1 MRLSPTPVIERSM
14 NFETLLLILV
24 AMLLVAVPL
33 LAWALMERGR
43 ANRAEARAWQFQD
56 AATRVKVIEEMGAK
70 NAALLQGEAVNAIA
84 EQVLKRADETFHN
97 REQLAQARL
106 EAQLKPVAESLAKFQ
121 EQVVAVEKSRAEES
135 GGLKAQI
142 AALMQASVD
151 TQSEARKLSAALRR
165 GAGVQ
170 GRWGEQTLRNVL
182 EAAGLHNRYDFDEQT
197 STDTEEG
204 RRRPDVTVRLPGGAV
219 FVIDAKCSLNA
230 FLDAQDAVDEAV
242 REACYVRHAQSV
254 RAHMHGLSAKTYWDQ
269 FNQGSPD
276 FVAMFIPGD
285 SFLAAAL
292 ERAPELMSEAM
303 DRRVLVVTPTTLFA
317 LCKAV
322 VYGWRVEEQAANAQE
337 ISKLGREL
345 YKRLSV
351 MGGHAASV
359 GKALEQAVGKYN
371 AFVGSLETQVMTQA
385 RRFEDLKVD
394 HEHRELPELTPV
406 DGGVRALSKLATDF
420 EPDEAGQVAALTAK
434 GR

>member
-1 MRLSPTPVIERSM
+1 M

-24 AMLLVAVPL
+24 AALLVAVPL

-43 ANRAEARAWQFQD
+43 ANRAEARAWELQD
-56 AATRVKVIEEMGAK
+56 AAVRVKIIEEQGAK
-70 NAALLQGEAVNAIA
+70 NAAFLQGEAANAIA

-230 FLDAQDAVDEAV
+230 FLDAQDAVDETV
-242 REACYVRHAQSV
+242 REAAYVRHAQSV

-351 MGGHAASV
+351 MGGHAAAV

-371 AFVGSLETQVMTQA
+371 AFAGSLETQVMTQA

-406 DGGVRALSKLATDF
+406 DGGVRALTKLASDF
-420 EPDEAGQVAALTAK
+420 EETEAGQVAALTAK

>member
-1 MRLSPTPVIERSM
+1 M
-14 NFETLLLILV
+14 NLDAILLAVL
-24 AMLLVAVPL
+24 AALLAAIPA

-43 ANRAEARAWQFQD
+43 ANRAEARAFELQD
-56 AATRVKVIEEMGAK
+56 AAARLRLLEEQEAK
-70 NAALLQGEAVNAIA
+70 NSAFLQAQAAAAIA
-84 EQVLKRADETFHN
+84 EQVMKRADETFHN

-106 EAQLKPVAESLAKFQ
+106 EAQLKPVAETLAKFQ
-121 EQVVAVEKSRAEES
+121 EQVVAVEKTRAEET
-135 GGLKAQI
+135 GGLKEQI
-142 AALMQASVD
+142 NQLMQASSA
-151 TQSEARKLSAALRR
+151 TQAEARKLSAALRR

-197 STDTEEG
+197 STDSEEG

-230 FLDAQDAVDEAV
+230 FLDAQDAADDAT

-254 RAHMHGLSAKTYWDQ
+254 RAHMMGLSAKTYWDQ

-292 ERAPELMSEAM
+292 ERAPELMTEAM

-359 GKALEQAVGKYN
+359 GKALEAAVGRYN
-371 AFVGSLETQVMTQA
+371 QFVGSLETQVMTQA

-394 HEHRELPELTPV
+394 HEGKEIAELAPVETGIRPLT
-406 DGGVRALSKLATDF
+406 KLAAD
-420 EPDEAGQVAALTAK
+420 DGDDVQGRLAALTAK

>member
-1 MRLSPTPVIERSM
+1 M
-14 NFETLLLILV
+14 NLDAVLL
-24 AMLLVAVPL
+24 ALLAALLAAIPA

-43 ANRAEARAWQFQD
+43 ANRAEAKAFELQD
-56 AATRVKVIEEMGAK
+56 AAARLRLMEEQEAK
-70 NAALLQGEAVNAIA
+70 NAAFLQGQAAAAIA
-84 EQVLKRADETFHN
+84 EQVMKRADETFHN

-106 EAQLKPVAESLAKFQ
+106 EAQLKPVADTLAKFQ
-121 EQVVAVEKSRAEES
+121 EQVVAVEKTRAEET
-135 GGLKAQI
+135 GGLKEQI
-142 AALMQASVD
+142 NQLLQASVA
-151 TQSEARKLSAALRR
+151 TQAEARKLSAALRR

-197 STDTEEG
+197 STDSDEG

-230 FLDAQDAVDEAV
+230 FLEAQDAADEAM
-242 REACYVRHAQSV
+242 REAAYARHAQSV
-254 RAHMHGLSAKTYWDQ
+254 RAHMQGLSAKAYWDQ

-292 ERAPELMSEAM
+292 ERIPELMTEAM

-337 ISKLGREL
+337 ISKLGRDL

-351 MGGHAASV
+351 MGGHAASM

-371 AFVGSLETQVMTQA
+371 AFVGSLESQVMTQA
-385 RRFEDLKVD
+385 RRFEDLKVE
-394 HEHRELPELTPV
+394 HEAKPLPELAPV
-406 DGGVRALSKLATDF
+406 ETGVRPLAKLASDNEGA
-420 EPDEAGQVAALTAK
+420 EPGRLAALTAK

>member
-1 MRLSPTPVIERSM
+1 M
-14 NFETLLLILV
+14 NLDTLLLAVVV
-24 AMLLVAVPL
+24 ALLVAVPA
-33 LAWALMERGR
+33 LAWALMERAR
-43 ANRAEARAWQFQD
+43 ANRAEARAFELQE
-56 AATRVKVIEEMGAK
+56 AAARVRVLEEQEAK
-70 NAALLQGEAVNAIA
+70 NAAFLQSKAADVIA
-84 EQVLKRADETFHN
+84 EQVLKRADATFQN

-106 EAQLKPVAESLAKFQ
+106 EAQLKPVAETLAKFQ
-121 EQVVAVEKSRAEES
+121 EQVTAVEKVRAEET

-142 AALMQASVD
+142 AALMQASTA
-151 TQSEARKLSAALRR
+151 TQDEARKLSAALRR

-230 FLDAQDAVDEAV
+230 FLDAQEATDEAI
-242 REACYVRHAQSV
+242 RESCYARHAQSV
-254 RAHMHGLSAKTYWDQ
+254 RAHMQGLSAKAYWDQ
-269 FNQGSPD
+269 FSASPD

-292 ERAPELMSEAM
+292 ERSPELMSEAM

-322 VYGWRVEEQAANAQE
+322 VYGWRVEEQAKNAQE
-337 ISKLGREL
+337 IGKLGREL
-345 YKRLSV
+345 YKRISV
-351 MGGHAASV
+351 MGGHASSV
-359 GKALEQAVGKYN
+359 GKALEAAVSRYN
-371 AFVGSLETQVMTQA
+371 QFVGSLETQVMTQA

-394 HEHRELPELTPV
+394 HEGKEIPELTTV
-406 DGGVRALSKLATDF
+406 ETGVRPLAKLAAGA
-420 EPDEAGQVAALTAK
+420 EAPQIRVIGRDEA
-434 GR
+434 

>member
-1 MRLSPTPVIERSM
+1 M
-14 NFETLLLILV
+14 NFELIVALMGLLAAV
-24 AMLLVAVPL
+24 AGF
-33 LAWALMERGR
+33 AWALMERGR
-43 ANRAEARAWQFQD
+43 ANRAEARSWELQEL
-56 AATRVKVIEEMGAK
+56 AARAQVLEEQNEK
-70 NAALLQGEAVNAIA
+70 NAGFIQAAAANAIA

-106 EAQLKPVAESLAKFQ
+106 EAQLKPVAETLAKFQ
-121 EQVVAVEKSRAEES
+121 EQVVAVEKTRAEES

-142 AALMQASVD
+142 AALMQASTA
-151 TQSEARKLSAALRR
+151 TQDEARKLSAALRR

-182 EAAGLHNRYDFDEQT
+182 EAAGLAKHYDFTEQT

-204 RRRPDVTVRLPGGAV
+204 RRRPDVTVRLPGGAM

-230 FLDAQDAVDEAV
+230 FLEAQDAVDEAL

-254 RAHMHGLSAKTYWDQ
+254 RTHMQQLSAKAYWDQ
-269 FNQGSPD
+269 FSASPD

-285 SFLAAAL
+285 SFLSAAL
-292 ERAPELMSEAM
+292 ERNPELMTEAM
-303 DRRVLVVTPTTLFA
+303 DKRVLVVTPTTLFA

-359 GKALEQAVGKYN
+359 GKALETAVGKYN
-371 AFVGSLETQVMTQA
+371 QFVGSLETQVMTQA

-394 HEHRELPELTPV
+394 HEGRELVELAPV
-406 DGGVRALSKLATDF
+406 ETGVRPLAKLASDLD
-420 EPDEAGQVAALTAK
+420 EPQVAALTTK
-434 GR
+434 GH